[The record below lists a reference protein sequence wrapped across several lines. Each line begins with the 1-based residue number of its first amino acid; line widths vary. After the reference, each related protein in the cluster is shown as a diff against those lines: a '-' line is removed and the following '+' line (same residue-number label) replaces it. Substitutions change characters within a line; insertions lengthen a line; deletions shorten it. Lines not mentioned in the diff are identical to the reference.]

1 MSILQLLARKSASV
15 VRMSGSRRR
24 LMAEAALVLAG
35 ARFALLFIPFRKL
48 AVRLGEGLS
57 PGDAAGPIA
66 EIRNEDGA
74 PLLAREIGWAV
85 RRTARYAP
93 FRAMCLEQALA
104 ATWMLRRRGVRGVLH
119 LGVSLGQGEE
129 REMKAHAWFDA
140 AGIPVTG
147 YPVTPDFTEVA
158 CFV

>member
-1 MSILQLLARKSASV
+1 MSILRLLARKSASV
-15 VRMSGSRRR
+15 VRMGGSRRR
-24 LMAEAALVLAG
+24 LVAEAALVLAG

-48 AVRLGEGLS
+48 ATRLGEGLT
-57 PGDAAGPIA
+57 PGDAGGRIA
-66 EIRNEDGA
+66 EIRNDAGA
-74 PLLAREIGWAV
+74 PVLAREIGWAV

-119 LGVSLGQGEE
+119 LGVALQPGTQPG
-129 REMKAHAWFDA
+129 MKAHAWLDA